1 MVSNGT
7 MKQHTCCF
15 DLNYNNTDA
24 ARLGLLHYSL
34 DAMRPTW
41 SDLLLDFF
49 GAVDRQ
55 GKSGAKSPWNEGK
68 RRVLRGQGRRG
79 RPAVNPERWFIF
91 GRQMLVLPLK
101 LQ

>member
-7 MKQHTCCF
+7 MKHHTCCF

-41 SDLLLDFF
+41 SDLLLDFL
-49 GAVDRQ
+49 
-55 GKSGAKSPWNEGK
+55 
-68 RRVLRGQGRRG
+68 VLWIDKENLEPNRRG
-79 RPAVNPERWFIF
+79 MKE
-91 GRQMLVLPLK
+91 K
-101 LQ
+101 EES